1 MDFPF
6 SFQSTLVSIIAHDT
20 AIRSGRV
27 RGWHINMPVTLGTV
41 ALLQIANAQA
51 PVSPARI
58 AAGRGCSLP
67 TNVR

>member
-20 AIRSGRV
+20 AIRSGRM
-27 RGWHINMPVTLGTV
+27 RGWNSNMPVTLGTV
-41 ALLQIANAQA
+41 ALLQIGNVQA
-51 PVSPARI
+51 SMSPARI
-58 AAGRGCSLP
+58 AAGCSCSLP